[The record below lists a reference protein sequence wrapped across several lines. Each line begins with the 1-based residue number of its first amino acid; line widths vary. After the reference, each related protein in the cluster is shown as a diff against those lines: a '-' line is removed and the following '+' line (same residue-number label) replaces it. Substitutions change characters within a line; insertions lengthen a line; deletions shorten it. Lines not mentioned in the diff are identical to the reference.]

1 MVKRITILL
10 VFLFGGVYLS
20 KAQPAMGQWRDY
32 FAFNDAR
39 ALGVN
44 GSVIYCAVTNGF
56 FAYNTD
62 NGELNRYTTVNGLSE
77 VDITAI
83 APIPEKG
90 ITLVGYKSGN
100 IDLVYEDSKRI
111 VKLPFIKDKPM
122 AGSKCINH
130 FYYFNSLVYVST
142 DFGLVVI
149 NPDKLEVRDTYYI
162 VESSG
167 SLKVNMLVV
176 WNGKFWAATSQ
187 GVFSANTNDPLLI
200 SYERWERESFFTDPT
215 NECLNVTA
223 EGNYLMALEKTLG
236 NDVIWMNSGSGWVEF
251 DRPFDDMVGISMGY
265 GRLYAYSSNAVQV
278 YNLQGIKEELISSYL
293 FGGSPRVAQCIP
305 IGNSRLAIADE
316 FNGLVILSPG
326 SHSVHSPMGPFNNKF
341 FHIDAS
347 ANMVV
352 AASGAY
358 DAAFGNF
365 WNPFIAHTY
374 SEGKWSYFADWF
386 NHDAVRVKADPRNP
400 DVFYVASWGGGLY
413 KITNGSLTEHYNP
426 DNSTLQSVFPGQPY
440 CRIAGMDMDTKGNLW
455 VANSEVPNP
464 ISVLMANGSWK
475 AFPYSTAIGTSR
487 IISLTVSPTGIIWLA
502 LARDNGLFV
511 LNPGNDVESAS
522 DDIYLKF
529 RPRDANGNTLPNEV
543 TALAFDRDGY
553 VWLGTNQGVLVSYN
567 PQRVL
572 QGETRFQKIKIPDVV
587 EGLAVYL
594 LETEEVTCIDVDGGN
609 RKWFGTA
616 KSGVY
621 LFSAD
626 GTKQIQHF
634 NTKNS
639 PLPSNTILSVKTHPV
654 TGEVFIATDKGLIA
668 YRGDASQPAESFGK
682 VYAFPNPVRP
692 NYNGLITI
700 AGLMENSVVKITD
713 IAGNIVYETR
723 SNGGLATWDGKNR
736 NGQRVATGV
745 YLIFCSDSRGEQA
758 TVTKLL
764 FVK

>member
-1 MVKRITILL
+1 MVKRIYVLVSFMIL
-10 VFLFGGVYLS
+10 GVC
-20 KAQPAMGQWRDY
+20 KGHAQPAIGQWRDY

-39 ALGVN
+39 VLSIS
-44 GSVIYCAVTNGF
+44 GSKLYCAVTNGYF
-56 FAYNTD
+56 TYDTGS
-62 NGELNRYTTVNGLSE
+62 GELNKYTTVNGLSE
-77 VDITAI
+77 VDITAVS
-83 APIPEKG
+83 AIPQKQL
-90 ITLVGYKSGN
+90 TFVGYKSGN
-100 IDLVYEDSKRI
+100 IDVVFESSKR
-111 VKLPFIKDKPM
+111 VVGLPFIKDKPM
-122 AGSKCINH
+122 LGSKCINH

-149 NPDKLEVRDTYYI
+149 DPDRLEVKDTYFI
-162 VESSG
+162 VENAG
-167 SLKVNMLVV
+167 TLKVNRLVA

-187 GVFSANTNDPLLI
+187 GVYTANTNDPLLI
-200 SYERWERESFFTDPT
+200 SFERWSREQFFTDPT
-215 NECLNVTA
+215 AECRGVTA
-223 EGNYLMALEKTLG
+223 DETYLLALEKVSGSDIL
-236 NDVIWMNSGSGWVEF
+236 WMNSGSDWVEV
-251 DRPFDDMVGISMGY
+251 DRPFDEILGVSIGFQKII
-265 GRLYAYSSNAVQV
+265 AFSSNAIQV
-278 YNLQGIKEELISSYL
+278 YSLQGEKLELISSYL
-293 FGGSPRVAQCIP
+293 FGGTPKVADCVP
-305 IGNSRLAIADE
+305 LENNALAVADK
-316 FNGLVILSPG
+316 FNGLVII
-326 SHSVHSPMGPFNNKF
+326 SPMNHGVHTPTGPFSNNF

-365 WNPFIAHTY
+365 WNPFIAHTF
-374 SEGKWSYFADWF
+374 SDGRWSYYADWF

-400 DVFYVASWGGGLY
+400 NVFFVASWGGGLY
-413 KITNGSLTEHYNP
+413 KLNSGTLAEHYNP

-440 CRIAGMDMDTKGNLW
+440 CRIAGMDIDAKGNLW

-464 ISVLMANGSWK
+464 ISVLTAQGVWRS
-475 AFPYSTAIGTSR
+475 FPYATAIGTSR

-502 LARDNGLFV
+502 LARDNGLFS
-511 LNPGNDVESAS
+511 LNSGNDVESAN

-529 RPRDANGNTLPNEV
+529 RPRDANGNILSNEV

-553 VWLGTNQGVLVSYN
+553 LWLGTNQGVLVSYN

-572 QGETRFQKIKIPDVV
+572 QGEARFQKIKIPDVV

-594 LETEEVTCIDVDGGN
+594 LETEEITCVDVDGGN

-626 GTKQIQHF
+626 GTKQIHHF

-639 PLPSNTILSVKTHPV
+639 PLPSNTILSVKAHPL
-654 TGEVFIATDKGLIA
+654 TGEVFIATDKGLVA
-668 YRGDASQPAESFGK
+668 YRSDASEPANTFDK

-692 NYNGLITI
+692 TFNGLITI
-700 AGLMENSVVKITD
+700 AGLMDNSVVKITD

-758 TVTKLL
+758 AVAKLL